1 MSRLAHGILAVVLA
15 VLLAGAHW
23 AALQGVAW
31 TGMLVARSM
40 SARVSTAVQTT
51 FDGRHPCC
59 MCKSI
64 KKARTE
70 ESAQQ
75 KNPATPVKEEAR
87 FVGVT
92 ATALAL
98 LLPPASRLRAM
109 SFDSRTPAVRTER
122 PPVPPPR

>member
-1 MSRLAHGILAVVLA
+1 MKRASLPIAC
-15 VLLAGAHW
+15 LLVALLTGAQW
-23 AALQGVAW
+23 LVLQGAAWSFMLATYTARGSLRDGVAK
-31 TGMLVARSM
+31 
-40 SARVSTAVQTT
+40 T
-51 FDGRHPCC
+51 FDGKHPCC

-75 KNPATPVKEEAR
+75 KNPAAPVKEDAR

-98 LLPPASRLRAM
+98 LLPPASRLRAV